1 MNNTYAEI
9 AEVLE
14 NANSVLLYPH
24 VSVDGDALGSC
35 AALCRALRLKGKRC
49 YVLVE
54 EELPLNLAFLDKGYC
69 TVEPNIIED
78 VDISFCVD
86 CGDTT
91 RFPGRAEKFAE
102 GKTSICLDHHHTTT
116 EFCEYNYVDPGA
128 SATGELVFDLI
139 REMGITA
146 DKEIGEAIF
155 AAITTDTGNF
165 QYSNTTRRCFE
176 IMTELFDW
184 GVDTNKVS
192 VALYENVRLERKI
205 IESMAFSTLNILAE
219 GKVAVAYVTQEML
232 AKSGALS
239 EETENV
245 IRQLRSIAGVEYAAF
260 LKEKGPETIR
270 LSLRA
275 KTEGDVAVIAEKFGG
290 GGHIKAAGATL
301 NMSMEEALEAVCE
314 ELKKAG
320 DALCGDPAAHSKA
333 EKDSR

>member
-9 AEVLE
+9 AAVLE
-14 NANSVLLYPH
+14 GANSILLYPH
-24 VSVDGDALGSC
+24 VSPDGDALGSC
-35 AALCRALRLKGKRC
+35 TALCRALRLKGKTC

-69 TVEPNIIED
+69 TENPEIIED
-78 VDISFCVD
+78 ADVSFCVD
-86 CGDTT
+86 CGDAT

-116 EFCEYNYVDPGA
+116 EFCDYNYVNPDA
-128 SATGELVFDLI
+128 SATGELVFDLLK
-139 REMGITA
+139 EMGISD

-184 GVDTNKVS
+184 GIDTNKVS
-192 VALYENVRLERKI
+192 VALYENIRLERKI
-205 IESMAFSTLNILAE
+205 IESMAFSTLDILAE

-232 AKSGALS
+232 EKSGALS

-260 LKEKGPETIR
+260 LKEKEEKKIR

-275 KTEGDVAVIAEKFGG
+275 KTEGNVAEIAEKFGG

-301 NMSMEEALEAVCE
+301 NMTMEEALEAVCG
-314 ELKKAG
+314 ELERAG
-320 DALCGDPAAHSKA
+320 AAFCGEPAEQSKA
-333 EKDSR
+333 EKE

>member
-1 MNNTYAEI
+1 MNNTYKEI
-9 AEVLE
+9 ARVLE
-14 NANSVLLYPH
+14 GANSVLLYPH
-24 VSVDGDALGSC
+24 VSPDGDALGSC
-35 AALCRALRLKGKRC
+35 AALCRALRLKGKTC
-49 YVLVE
+49 HVLVE
-54 EELPLNLAFLDKGYC
+54 EELPLNLAFLDNGYC
-69 TVEPNIIED
+69 TMEPNIIENVD
-78 VDISFCVD
+78 VSFCVD
-86 CGDTT
+86 CGDAT

-102 GKTSICLDHHHTTT
+102 GKTSLCLDHHHTTT
-116 EFCEYNYVDPGA
+116 EFCDYNYVDPDA
-128 SATGELVFDLI
+128 SATGELVFDLLK
-139 REMGITA
+139 EMGISQ

-165 QYSNTTRRCFE
+165 QYSNTTKRCFE

-232 AKSGALS
+232 EKSGALS

-260 LKEKGPETIR
+260 LKEKEEKKIR

-275 KTEGDVAVIAEKFGG
+275 KTTGDVAKIAEKFGG

-301 NMSMEEALEAVCE
+301 NMTMEEALEAVCK
-314 ELKKAG
+314 ELEIAG
-320 DALCGDPAAHSKA
+320 STPEQSKS
-333 EKDSR
+333 EKE